1 MTRGWLALHSHEMG
15 QSRQVALGRR
25 VQSVEGRAALKLGRQ
40 EFWGALRGAPVLR
53 GCGLKLGPLFFFFFC
68 WTLCRTPGRFLGWL
82 GRMRI
87 CTGLAASWAGKGTW
101 DRTGDRHPAQG
112 GRAGTGEWEVQA
124 RSMRTAVP
132 SSAGEGP
139 GGQPQSSWEK

>member
-53 GCGLKLGPLFFFFFC
+53 GCGLKLGPLFFFFF
-68 WTLCRTPGRFLGWL
+68 LLDSVQDARKVPGVAGEDEDLHRARCLMGWEGDLGQDR
-82 GRMRI
+82 GQAP
-87 CTGLAASWAGKGTW
+87 CTG
-101 DRTGDRHPAQG
+101 R
-112 GRAGTGEWEVQA
+112 
-124 RSMRTAVP
+124 
-132 SSAGEGP
+132 
-139 GGQPQSSWEK
+139 